1 MGVCVSVY
9 EFHTHR
15 LAQRHHKIEEV
26 FELAL
31 IHDAGYLLDQESPV
45 DASGRHKRDVP
56 KILDARIL
64 GSALEGGARFNT
76 TNAMTPEMLRSGI
89 SFEAKS
95 PSLPTPHRGI
105 CRR

>member
-1 MGVCVSVY
+1 MCVSVD
-9 EFHTHR
+9 EFQTHR
-15 LAQRHHKIEEV
+15 LGQRHHKIVEEV

-31 IHDAGYLLDQESPV
+31 IDDAGYLLDQESPV

-56 KILDARIL
+56 KILDAGIL

-76 TNAMTPEMLRSGI
+76 MNAMTPEMLRSGI

-95 PSLPTPHRGI
+95 PSLPTPDMGI
-105 CRR
+105 CKR